1 MSDDWSLKY
10 YVRPMMETMIIKEN
24 GDSIFSKEGFHKHTI
39 EILRKKLIEDIEKSI
54 DEHYEVW
61 KKHDNDIQE
70 KHEMKDIIIF
80 EIINKLFG
88 VEK

>member
-1 MSDDWSLKY
+1 MSDDWSLKDKIITKTQY
-10 YVRPMMETMIIKEN
+10 LTDDDKQFPVGEYQIYEPKDIET
-24 GDSIFSKEGFHKHTI
+24 
-39 EILRKKLIEDIEKSI
+39 LRKKLIEKIEKSI